1 MKDRIELD
9 SVVLLGR
16 TFDEYCRYFQL
27 DDRDLRS
34 VRILDIGAGVSSF
47 CSEANS
53 RGYDVMAADP
63 IYELPVEV
71 IAEKSAAD
79 LNHVL
84 TRLPDAAHNYN
95 WSFYRDPQQLREY
108 RESARDHFLK
118 HYASDQSRYVRV
130 ALPHTGFRAN
140 EFQLV
145 LVSHLLFLYDD
156 LFDYDFHKRSLLELA
171 RIAQTE
177 IRIYPLTNMRAMRSS
192 LLESLMRDP
201 DCSALTF
208 TVSKIDFEFLKNSD
222 ELLKINHSTR

>member
-108 RESARDHFLK
+108 R
-118 HYASDQSRYVRV
+118 ASDQSRYVRV